1 MSKMLRSRD
10 TWKRATIECRYK
22 LRESRKT
29 EKRHLKKIAELKLK
43 NRQLKQLFEGEK
55 KHQSSL
61 IESEKPPLLLQ
72 QKMYLS

>member
-1 MSKMLRSRD
+1 MLQMSKVLRSRD

-29 EKRHLKKIAELKLK
+29 EKRHLRKIAELKLE
-43 NRQLKQLFEGEK
+43 NRELKQLFEDEK

-61 IESEKPPLLLQ
+61 IEN
-72 QKMYLS
+72 